1 MSLDFVWELR
11 RRELSCDSGSH
22 EGQTRAI
29 KTMSTL
35 DKDAGLNLRAGAGG
49 ECFPVFAFE
58 GLIRELLARQGI
70 SLDAPA
76 EDGPRSY
83 ARGGSLPGSLA
94 TTRKSRLF
102 SEQGGGPARWI
113 QSPAELRPL

>member
-1 MSLDFVWELR
+1 MRLDFVWELR
-11 RRELSCDSGSH
+11 RRELSRDSDSP
-22 EGQTRAI
+22 EGQMRAI

-49 ECFPVFAFE
+49 ECFPVFVFE
-58 GLIRELLARQGI
+58 RHIRELLARQSI
-70 SLDAPA
+70 VLDALA

-94 TTRKSRLF
+94 AARKSRLF
-102 SEQGGGPARWI
+102 SEQGGGPARSI
-113 QSPAELRPL
+113 PSPLELRP